1 MNHLEDTLAAIQQAG
16 TVDDLA
22 DVVDRHV
29 GELPTGETWAEAADR
44 LAATHDSNSDSIRVL
59 QAAAGRWSELKAS
72 GSSSAESQP
81 LADATNEQGEG
92 AANSANPS
100 AGAEEALRSEP
111 AVDTRPPSRSKNY
124 HQKS

>member
-44 LAATHDSNSDSIRVL
+44 LAATQDSNGDSIRVL
-59 QAAAGRWSELKAS
+59 RAAAGRWSELKAS
-72 GSSSAESQP
+72 GSSAESQP

-92 AANSANPS
+92 APNSANPS

-124 HQKS
+124 QQKS